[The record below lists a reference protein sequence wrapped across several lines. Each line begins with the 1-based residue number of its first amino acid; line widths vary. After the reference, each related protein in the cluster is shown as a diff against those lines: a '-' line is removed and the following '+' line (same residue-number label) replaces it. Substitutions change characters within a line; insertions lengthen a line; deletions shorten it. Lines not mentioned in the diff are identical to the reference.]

1 MFRPLLIA
9 TTAALAL
16 AATAPTA
23 AAPAAPGTAAPIDA
37 PAGPIALTG
46 DVKVDRTVTENGTT
60 RHVLV
65 RPDKVVPGEHLVFT
79 TSYRNTG
86 TRPIQNFVITNPLP
100 PAVVLADAGDGSV
113 SVDGGAHWGTLA
125 TLTVADG
132 KGGRRPATPAD
143 VTHLRW
149 IIAQIAPGS
158 AGTVEYHA
166 TVR

>member
-1 MFRPLLIA
+1 M
-9 TTAALAL
+9 
-16 AATAPTA
+16 
-23 AAPAAPGTAAPIDA
+23 
-37 PAGPIALTG
+37 
-46 DVKVDRTVTENGTT
+46 DRTVTENGTT

-79 TSYRNTG
+79 TSYRNSG

-125 TLTVADG
+125 ALTVADG
-132 KGGRRPATPAD
+132 KGGRRPAAPED